1 VELTVTEMGAGAATG
16 TLAWLLCS
24 CEKVP
29 LAPCRCDVAMGPS
42 AAGAPTC
49 ATPVTALDGSISDEG
64 APAIS

>member
-1 VELTVTEMGAGAATG
+1 MELTITEMGAGANTG

-29 LAPCRCDVAMGPS
+29 FNPCRCDAGTGPS
-42 AAGAPTC
+42 AAGAPMC

-64 APAIS
+64 APAKS